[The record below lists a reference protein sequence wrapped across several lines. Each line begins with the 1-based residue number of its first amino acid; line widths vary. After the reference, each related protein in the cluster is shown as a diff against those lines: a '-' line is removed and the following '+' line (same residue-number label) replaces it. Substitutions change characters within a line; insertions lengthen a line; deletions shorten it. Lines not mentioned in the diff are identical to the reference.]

1 VTIAVEESVHAPCL
15 QCGSSTLMVPVRA
28 TGAGE
33 RYLFSDGTSELHYDD
48 LYFKPTGGLRCECG
62 ALRRDLVFD
71 EGAGVARVR
80 PKKAKR

>member
-1 VTIAVEESVHAPCL
+1 MSDAPHVSVHTPCL
-15 QCGSSTLMVPVRA
+15 QCGSSTLLVPVRA

-33 RYLFSDGTSELHYDD
+33 RYLFSDGTSEVHYDE

-80 PKKAKR
+80 PKKEKR